1 MDNFYLFSFPTTV
14 GVALLVIAGFY
25 GNGYER
31 VEKLEEDGYDY
42 NRVQDCVN
50 DLLELYEKYGD

>member
-1 MDNFYLFSFPTTV
+1 MNDIKILTMPSIIGTAF
-14 GVALLVIAGFY
+14 LVLAGYY
-25 GNGYER
+25 GNGDER

-50 DLLELYEKYGD
+50 ELIELIERYS